1 MFKFFFYSFL
11 ASTLLLACN
20 EKSKQVKEEVLAEY
34 KTKKLVKSDI
44 PEEILTKFREGD
56 STNLLK
62 SFIDTWLENQVMLEV
77 AENSLSDEEKDKEK
91 LIEDYRTSLLIY
103 EYQQKLMKKMLD
115 TAVTE
120 SEIDTFYKNNLNTFL
135 LRKNIVKIR
144 YVKINKANNSSKKVR
159 QLIQSNDAASVEKL
173 RELAEKDADNFYLD
187 SNWLYLNEITKEIP
201 LDENYNQQRFLSNN
215 KFIQLEENGT
225 LYFLYILDFKI
236 KNAISPIEF
245 EREKIKDIILY
256 KRKLDVLKQNQKNLF
271 EQAKQSGEIKYYL
284 NK

>member
-1 MFKFFFYSFL
+1 L
-11 ASTLLLACN
+11 ASTLLFACG
-20 EKSKQVKEEVLAEY
+20 EKSKQESEEVLAEY
-34 KTKKLVKSDI
+34 KAKKLLKSDI
-44 PEEILTKFREGD
+44 PEDILSKFREGD

-62 SFIDTWLENQVMLEV
+62 SFIDKWLENQVMLEV
-77 AENSLSDEEKDKEK
+77 AEKSLSDEEKDKEK

-144 YVKINKANNSSKKVR
+144 YVKIDKANNSSKKVK
-159 QLIQSNDAASVEKL
+159 QLIQSNDAGSVEKL

-256 KRKLDVLKQNQKNLF
+256 KRKLDVLKQNQKTLF

>member
-1 MFKFFFYSFL
+1 LRKLFFYSFL
-11 ASTLLLACN
+11 ASTLLFACG
-20 EKSKQVKEEVLAEY
+20 EKSKQVNEEVLAEY
-34 KTKKLVKSDI
+34 KANKLLKSDI
-44 PEEILTKFREGD
+44 PEDILSKFREGD

-77 AENSLSDEEKDKEK
+77 AEKSLSEEEKDKEK

-144 YVKINKANNSSKKVR
+144 YVKIDKSNNSAKKVK
-159 QLIQSNDAASVEKL
+159 QLIQSNDVGSVEKL

-256 KRKLDVLKQNQKNLF
+256 KRKLDVLKQNQKTLF